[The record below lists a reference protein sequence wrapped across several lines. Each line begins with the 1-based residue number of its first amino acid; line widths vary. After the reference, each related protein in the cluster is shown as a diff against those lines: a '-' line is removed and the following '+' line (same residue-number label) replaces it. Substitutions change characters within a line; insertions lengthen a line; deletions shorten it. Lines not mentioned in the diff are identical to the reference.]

1 MWQVRKTYN
10 MHAHTHTV
18 TLSHCH
24 TGYPLGHPD
33 CPSYEQDILHL
44 KEKVDAGAD
53 FIITQLFFEAQT
65 FIEFYHKCRSVGIN
79 VPIIAGIMP
88 IQVWWDVD
96 VRSEGVTGS
105 YQSHCRSNIDI
116 TKGCS
121 HHQVFTV
128 HPLPL
133 LSIACGCMFS
143 SFLLCVPPR

>member
-1 MWQVRKTYN
+1 M
-10 MHAHTHTV
+10 HTH
-18 TLSHCH
+18 TLSHCHTH

-105 YQSHCRSNIDI
+105 YQSHCRSNCIALTLQKDVPTI
-116 TKGCS
+116 KCS
-121 HHQVFTV
+121 QCILFHFS
-128 HPLPL
+128 L
-133 LSIACGCMFS
+133 LHVVVCSVPF
-143 SFLLCVPPR
+143 FCVCHLYECLS